1 MAEYIDRVAFIS
13 HEESLYCKDC
23 NHRKNSKGK
32 MVYAIGDAPC
42 GACRIMDVL
51 GDLEDHPAADV
62 VERKT
67 GKWALV
73 EKRRKA
79 SVYRCSKC
87 GNFFTVWPDTL
98 NCGRGDMNYCPNC
111 GAA

>member
-1 MAEYIDRVAFIS
+1 MPEDYVKRSDVHKAFQPKYAPAINRTFAAMIDSV
-13 HEESLYCKDC
+13 
-23 NHRKNSKGK
+23 
-32 MVYAIGDAPC
+32 
-42 GACRIMDVL
+42 
-51 GDLEDHPAADV
+51 PAADV

-79 SVYRCSKC
+79 SVYRCSEC

-111 GAA
+111 GADMRGEP